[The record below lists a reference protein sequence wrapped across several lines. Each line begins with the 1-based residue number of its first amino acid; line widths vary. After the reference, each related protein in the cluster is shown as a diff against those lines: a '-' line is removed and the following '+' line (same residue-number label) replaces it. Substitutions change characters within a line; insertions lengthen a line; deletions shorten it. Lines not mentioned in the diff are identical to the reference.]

1 MQAIDIFKLSTRVFR
16 TNKLRTSLTIFGIGV
31 GIGTIL
37 FLVSFGFGLQK
48 VILDQITTSDALLSL
63 DVSSEASSAIELDQE
78 SEKDL
83 QAIPEIK
90 EVSSITSVP
99 AQIEINSLNSGS
111 VINAVNPSF
120 FRLAGTQ
127 VGQGELF
134 KEGESK
140 KAVISSATLKTFGI
154 SDDDNLLGK
163 MMSIKLYLSKKVTEG
178 DMGENIE
185 EIEEIKEVNLE
196 DEFEIVGIIEDD
208 NSSYVY
214 LPYSDVSHLNLPNFS
229 MSKIRVENKDDLGL
243 VRSKIIE
250 KGFSVSALS
259 DVIDEANK
267 IFQVVQ
273 IILSLFG
280 AVALIVSAIGM
291 FNTMTIALLE
301 RIQEIG
307 VMKALGASK
316 KDIWQM
322 FLVESIVIGF
332 LGGVS
337 GIFIGIIGGK
347 LFNFGINKLANSLGG
362 VAVNLFYTPQ
372 GFIIIILIF
381 STIVG
386 FLTGLYPARRASK
399 LNALDAL
406 RYK

>member
-1 MQAIDIFKLSTRVFR
+1 MQAIDIFRLSTRVFK
-16 TNKLRTSLTIFGIGV
+16 TNKLRTSLTILGIGV

-63 DVSSEASSAIELDQE
+63 DVYSESSSAIDLNRE
-78 SEKDL
+78 SEEDL
-83 QAIPEIK
+83 KNIPEIE
-90 EVSSITSVP
+90 EVSSLTSIP
-99 AQIEINSLNSGS
+99 AQIEIEGLSSGS
-111 VINAVNPSF
+111 LINAVNFSY
-120 FRLAGTQ
+120 FRLAGVQ
-127 VGQGELF
+127 LKKGEF
-134 KEGESK
+134 FGEAQSK
-140 KAVISSATLKTFGI
+140 KAIISSAALKSFNI
-154 SDDDNLLGK
+154 SDEADSLGK
-163 MMSIKLYLSKKVTEG
+163 MISIKLYLTKENILEESEY
-178 DMGENIE
+178 NIE
-185 EIEEIKEVNLE
+185 EVEEVNLE
-196 DEFEIVGIIEDD
+196 SEFEVVGVVED
-208 NSSYVY
+208 SSSFVY
-214 LPYSDVSHLNLPNFS
+214 IPFSDVSYFNLPNYS
-229 MSKIRVENKDDLGL
+229 MVKIKVHNQDDLEV

-250 KGFSVSALS
+250 RGFNVSALS

-267 IFQVVQ
+267 IFQAIQ

-307 VMKALGASK
+307 VMKALGASR
-316 KDIWQM
+316 KDVWQL
-322 FLVESIVIGF
+322 FLVESIIIGF
-332 LGGVS
+332 LGGIS
-337 GIFIGIIGGK
+337 GIIIGIAGGK
-347 LFNFGINKLANSLGG
+347 MINFGINKLANSLGG
-362 VAVNLFYTPQ
+362 AMVDLFYTPQ
-372 GFIIIILIF
+372 EFIFIILIF